1 MLGSLVRVSRRVAWM
16 TDLLPLD
23 ELASTQS
30 RAYRQLTSTRFLSRS
45 KERDIHPQTCL
56 AQDPG
61 PPAKQHPTS
70 GGTRNPDQQGATE
83 PSNMGITLD
92 KRPESQL
99 SSYLPIPRFTAVS
112 TKLILI
118 SQRIRT
124 RGWEMHRQA
133 AIQTCKP
140 RHSASCAPQAH
151 NITTNTA
158 ESLSRQDFVG
168 PCVYPQAVSRPFELS
183 LQSSLQLSLTVLVCY
198 QLNGNI

>member
-30 RAYRQLTSTRFLSRS
+30 GAYRQLTSTRFLSRS

-133 AIQTCKP
+133 AIQ
-140 RHSASCAPQAH
+140 HASPGTALAAHHRLTTSPQTRL
-151 NITTNTA
+151 NP
-158 ESLSRQDFVG
+158 SLGKTSWVHAFTHKRFHVLLNSLFKVLCNFPSR
-168 PCVYPQAVSRPFELS
+168 YLYAIS
-183 LQSSLQLSLTVLVCY
+183 
-198 QLNGNI
+198 